1 LGSGSPEL
9 AISFSGSLQRTIHTP
24 RRSLMFYERVKARG
38 DSAMVVGAPPQLRTN
53 ILQWL
58 DDSRG
63 HWKGSTLV
71 VDVMNFR
78 PNADFPGSRENLRL
92 MDR

>member
-1 LGSGSPEL
+1 
-9 AISFSGSLQRTIHTP
+9 
-24 RRSLMFYERVKARG
+24 
-38 DSAMVVGAPPQLRTN
+38 MVMGAPPQLRTN